1 MRVWV
6 NRKAPAETPWIALSI
21 SLLDVIRITYMS
33 TQLIPFSF
41 ESHSIRVIQID
52 GDPWFV
58 GKDVAEV
65 LGYKDPTTAIKSHC
79 RGVQKL
85 HPITDSLGRTQEARI
100 LNEPDV
106 FRLIVSSTLPEAQ
119 RFEAWLFEEVLPAI
133 RKTGRYEAKPV
144 APHADTRV
152 ALDLFSTSAK
162 AAKAAGFKGNMIA
175 LSAGNLTR
183 SVTGIDVLALM
194 GATHLLAN
202 PRGLTY
208 TPTELG
214 KLCDPPLGPVTVNL
228 KLEAAGLQSREFDH
242 WLPADAA
249 NGLFEWLDTGKRHS
263 NGAPV
268 KQVKWF
274 RGVLEKVA

>member
-1 MRVWV
+1 
-6 NRKAPAETPWIALSI
+6 
-21 SLLDVIRITYMS
+21 MS

>member
-1 MRVWV
+1 M
-6 NRKAPAETPWIALSI
+6 NS
-21 SLLDVIRITYMS
+21 
-33 TQLIPFSF
+33 QLIPFSF
-41 ESHSIRVIQID
+41 ESHSIRVVQID

-65 LGYKDPTTAIKSHC
+65 LGYKDPTTAIRSHC

-85 HPITDSLGRTQEARI
+85 HPIPDSLGRAQEARI

-106 FRLIVSSTLPEAQ
+106 FRLIVGSTLPEAQ
-119 RFEAWLFEEVLPAI
+119 RFEAWLFEEVLPQI

-162 AAKAAGFKGNMIA
+162 AARAAGFKGNMIA
-175 LSAGNLTR
+175 LSAGNFTKTI
-183 SVTGIDVLALM
+183 TGVDVLALM
-194 GATHLLAN
+194 GATHLLAD
-202 PRGLTY
+202 PRGMTY

-214 KLCDPPLGPVTVNL
+214 KLCDPPLGPVKVNL
-228 KLEAAGLQSREFDH
+228 LLEGSGLQTKEFGH
-242 WLPADAA
+242 WLPTDAA
-249 NGLFEWLDTGKRHS
+249 TGLFEWLDTGKRHS
-263 NGAPV
+263 DGAPV

-274 RGVLEKVA
+274 RDVLNRVA